1 MDAFSE
7 ILSGFKLNRALFFSA
22 ELSAPWGVDS
32 PPIRQLLIYHFVVE
46 GRAVATLQDGRR
58 IALEAG
64 DILVLPHGDAHRM
77 SSVDGSS
84 NSWHTSAILS
94 KLNTGDLSPVRLGG
108 EGAQT
113 RFVCGFMSFDAHVSG
128 PVLSGLPEAFKVNIH
143 TDRAGHWLRNSILH
157 LVDEAAS
164 GRPGSE
170 AMLTKLSEVLFV
182 DVVRRY
188 VASMPEQQTG
198 WLAGARDPIVGR
210 SLRLLHSRVDHPWT
224 IADLANEV
232 GLSRSSLVERFSR
245 YLAEPPMTYLT
256 RWRLQL
262 AARALQSTL
271 RGVAEIAADVGY
283 ESEAAFNRAF
293 KREYG
298 LPPAR
303 YRREL
308 KMAS

>member
-1 MDAFSE
+1 LDAFSE

-46 GRAVATLQDGRR
+46 GRTVATLQDGRR

-94 KLNTGDLSPVRLGG
+94 KLNTGDLSPVHLGG
-108 EGAQT
+108 DGAKT
-113 RFVCGFMSFDAHVSG
+113 RFVCGFMSFDAHLSG
-128 PVLSGLPEAFKVNIH
+128 PVLNGLPDAFKVNIH

-170 AMLTKLSEVLFV
+170 AMLTNCRKSSSSMSFDGTWRTCRNSKPDGWRARGIRLSAAACACCTAGSITPGPSRISPMKSACR
-182 DVVRRY
+182 DRRWWN
-188 VASMPEQQTG
+188 G
-198 WLAGARDPIVGR
+198 
-210 SLRLLHSRVDHPWT
+210 SRV
-224 IADLANEV
+224 I
-232 GLSRSSLVERFSR
+232 SRNPR
-245 YLAEPPMTYLT
+245 
-256 RWRLQL
+256 
-262 AARALQSTL
+262 
-271 RGVAEIAADVGY
+271 
-283 ESEAAFNRAF
+283 
-293 KREYG
+293 
-298 LPPAR
+298 
-303 YRREL
+303 
-308 KMAS
+308 